1 MMIPEIKFDTD
12 GYNFKEIVL
21 YVYDLLE
28 TEGYYF
34 KSTFT
39 LLDST
44 DKASFSHTTE
54 VVQGDKAGDIDNEI
68 ILKKEVNI
76 SLNKVGKYISKAK
89 YYYSDV
95 FVVLH

>member
-21 YVYDLLE
+21 YVYDLLD

-39 LLDST
+39 L
-44 DKASFSHTTE
+44 
-54 VVQGDKAGDIDNEI
+54 
-68 ILKKEVNI
+68 
-76 SLNKVGKYISKAK
+76 
-89 YYYSDV
+89 
-95 FVVLH
+95 

>member
-1 MMIPEIKFDTD
+1 MIIPDIKFDND
-12 GYNFKEIVL
+12 EFKEIVL

-68 ILKKEVNI
+68 ILKKEANI